1 MRELDIIV
9 KALKLEAQQKPNERI
24 YVGFKSYTYAE
35 FAQMLNNHKK
45 LAKAEKEFVENF
57 LKTSLKLFKEN
68 KAYREKILTL
78 AGEK

>member
-1 MRELDIIV
+1 
-9 KALKLEAQQKPNERI
+9 
-24 YVGFKSYTYAE
+24 
-35 FAQMLNNHKK
+35 MLNNHKN
-45 LAKAEKEFVENF
+45 LAKAEKEFIENF

>member
-1 MRELDIIV
+1 MRELDIII

-35 FAQMLNNHKK
+35 FVEMLNNHKK
-45 LAKAEKEFVENF
+45 LAKVEKEFVENF
-57 LKTSLKLFKEN
+57 LKTSLKLLKEN